1 MTSQLELAARTAFAQ
16 VLTDWRTRRGLSKKQ
31 LAASMGYHPSYIS
44 HVESLRHH
52 PTFEFACRA
61 EAVLASAGD
70 LIARY
75 EQCRLAAGEPAPAP
89 VFRSDY
95 EPSPM
100 LPATLVIEE
109 ENATLTYAD
118 GWYSA
123 RVERVVRN
131 VGDRPVTCFPVRVD
145 VDRFP
150 DQPGVSRRLYA
161 ESPLQ
166 LSDLD
171 FSAFAASSLDDRSE
185 PMEVRVTRSSDA
197 YVKMVLVFGNT
208 RARFPL
214 YPGERTRV
222 TYSYRVPASLWGQ
235 WFQRDI
241 RFPTRALTMSVRL
254 PAALAAE
261 VSAEILSYAGIKGF
275 SPTESPGDNGTVL
288 YTLRLR
294 ELLLTS
300 QIRIR
305 WRFAERAPTGWTD
318 LAA

>member
-1 MTSQLELAARTAFAQ
+1 MTSQLEFAARTAFAQ
-16 VLTDWRTRRGLSKKQ
+16 VLTAWRTRRGLSKKQ

-61 EAVLASAGD
+61 EAVLASGGE
-70 LIARY
+70 IISRY
-75 EQCRLAAGEPAPAP
+75 EQCRQATGEPAP
-89 VFRSDY
+89 VQVVRSDY

-118 GWYSA
+118 GWYFA

-131 VGDRPVTCFPVRVD
+131 VGDRPVTCYPVRVD

-150 DQPGVSRRLYA
+150 DQPGVSRRLHA

-171 FSAFAASSLDDRSE
+171 FEASAGDERPE

-197 YVKMVLVFGNT
+197 YVKMILVFGNA

-222 TYSYRVPASLWGQ
+222 IYSYRVPASLWGQ

-241 RFPTRALTMSVRL
+241 RFPTKALTMSLRL
-254 PAALAAE
+254 PASIAGE
-261 VSAEILSYAGIKGF
+261 VNAEILSYAGIKGF
-275 SPTESPGDNGTVL
+275 SPTESPGENGTVV

-300 QIRIR
+300 QVRIR
-305 WRFAERAPTGWTD
+305 WRFAERASTEFTD
-318 LAA
+318 VAA

>member
-16 VLTDWRTRRGLSKKQ
+16 VLTAWRTRRGLSKKQ
-31 LAASMGYHPSYIS
+31 LAASMGYHPSYVS

-52 PTFEFACRA
+52 PTLEFACRA
-61 EAVLASAGD
+61 EAVLASGGE
-70 LIARY
+70 IISRY
-75 EQCRLAAGEPAPAP
+75 EQCRQAAGEPAPAP
-89 VFRSDY
+89 VLRNDY

-118 GWYSA
+118 GWYSC

-131 VGDRPVTCFPVRVD
+131 VGDRPVTCYPVRVD
-145 VDRFP
+145 VDRYP

-166 LSDLD
+166 LSDLG
-171 FSAFAASSLDDRSE
+171 FEAHAGDDRPE
-185 PMEVRVTRSSDA
+185 PMDVRVTRASDA
-197 YVKMVLVFGNT
+197 YVKMVLIFGNA

-222 TYSYRVPASLWGQ
+222 TYAYRVPASLWGQ

-241 RFPTRALTMSVRL
+241 RFPTRALTMSLRL
-254 PAALAAE
+254 PAGLAAE
-261 VSAEILSYAGIKGF
+261 VSAETLSYAGIKGF
-275 SPTESPGDNGTVL
+275 SPTESPGDNGTVV

-300 QIRIR
+300 QIRLR
-305 WRFAERAPTGWTD
+305 WRFADRAPTGWTD

>member
-16 VLTDWRTRRGLSKKQ
+16 VLNAWRTRRGLSKKQ

-52 PTFEFACRA
+52 ATFEFAGRA
-61 EAVLASAGD
+61 EAVLASGGEI
-70 LIARY
+70 IARY
-75 EQCRLAAGEPAPAP
+75 EQCRQAAGEPAPAP
-89 VFRSDY
+89 TVRSDY
-95 EPSPM
+95 EASPM

-109 ENATLTYAD
+109 ENATLSYAE
-118 GWYSA
+118 GWYFA
-123 RVERVVRN
+123 RVDRVVRN
-131 VGDRPVTCFPVRVD
+131 VGDRPVTCYPVRVD

-171 FSAFAASSLDDRSE
+171 FEASAGDERPE

-197 YVKMVLVFGNT
+197 YLKMILVFGNT

-241 RFPTRALTMSVRL
+241 RFPTRALTMSLRL
-254 PAALAAE
+254 PASLAGE

-275 SPTESPGDNGTVL
+275 SPTESLGENGTVV

-300 QIRIR
+300 QVRLR
-305 WRFAERAPTGWTD
+305 WRFAELAPTGVTD
-318 LAA
+318 RAA

>member
-1 MTSQLELAARTAFAQ
+1 MTSQLELAARAAFAQ
-16 VLTDWRTRRGLSKKQ
+16 VLTAWRTRRGLSKKQ

-52 PTFEFACRA
+52 PTFEFAGRA
-61 EAVLASAGD
+61 EAVLASGGE
-70 LIARY
+70 IISRY
-75 EQCRLAAGEPAPAP
+75 EECRQAAGEPAP
-89 VFRSDY
+89 VQLTRSDY

-109 ENATLTYAD
+109 ENATLSYVD
-118 GWYSA
+118 GWYLA
-123 RVERVVRN
+123 KVERVVRN
-131 VGDRPVTCFPVRVD
+131 VGDRPVTCYPVRVD

-150 DQPGVSRRLYA
+150 DQPGVSRRLYQ

-171 FSAFAASSLDDRSE
+171 FEASVASVGDDRSE

-197 YVKMVLVFGNT
+197 YLKMVLVFGNA

-214 YPGERTRV
+214 YPGECTRV

-241 RFPTRALTMSVRL
+241 RFPTRALTMSLRL
-254 PAALAAE
+254 PASLGAE
-261 VSAEILSYAGIKGF
+261 VSAESLSYAGIKGF
-275 SPTESPGDNGTVL
+275 SPTESPGENDTVV

-305 WRFAERAPTGWTD
+305 WRFAERAPTGWSH

>member
-1 MTSQLELAARTAFAQ
+1 MTSQLELAARADFAQ
-16 VLTDWRTRRGLSKKQ
+16 VLTAWRTRRGLSKKQ
-31 LAASMGYHPSYIS
+31 LAASMGYHASYIS
-44 HVESLRHH
+44 HMEAVRHH
-52 PTFEFACRA
+52 PTLEFAARA
-61 EAVLASAGD
+61 EAVLASGSEIMA
-70 LIARY
+70 AY
-75 EQCRLAAGEPAPAP
+75 ERCRQAAGEPAPP
-89 VFRSDY
+89 QVVRSDY

-100 LPATLVIEE
+100 LPATIVVEDE
-109 ENATLTYAD
+109 TAALTYD
-118 GWYSA
+118 NGWYRC
-123 RVERVVRN
+123 RVDRVVRN
-131 VGDRPVTCFPVRVD
+131 VGDRPVTCYPVRID

-171 FSAFAASSLDDRSE
+171 FVAEAGEGRPE
-185 PMEVRVTRSSDA
+185 PMDVRVTRTHDA
-197 YVKMVLVFGNT
+197 YLKLALVFGNA

-214 YPGERTRV
+214 YPGERT
-222 TYSYRVPASLWGQ
+222 TIAYSYRVPASQWGQ
-235 WFQRDI
+235 WFQREI
-241 RFPTRALTMSVRL
+241 RFPTKALTMSLRL

-261 VSAEILSYAGIKGF
+261 VGAEILSYAGIKAF
-275 SPTESPGDNGTVL
+275 SPTESPGENGTVV